1 MFQAQLEGM
10 KPDLEAPNDNTSRAW
25 RRYRRIFGI
34 VAAVALLSAVVAVLA
49 LYLSIGE
56 FQLHASIAMAIGIG
70 FSVLLG
76 GALMGLIFLSSG
88 TGHDERSRDATDRD
102 HRE

>member
-10 KPDLEAPNDNTSRAW
+10 KPDLDNPDYARLAW

-34 VAAVALLSAVVAVLA
+34 VAAVAIVSAIVAIVA
-49 LYLSIGE
+49 LYVAIGE

-70 FSVLLG
+70 LSVLLG
-76 GALMGLIFLSSG
+76 GGLMGLIFMSSG

-102 HRE
+102 RRG

>member
-10 KPDLEAPNDNTSRAW
+10 KPDLDNPDHAKLAW

-34 VAAVALLSAVVAVLA
+34 VAAVALLSAIVAVVA
-49 LYLSIGE
+49 LYIAIGE

-70 FSVLLG
+70 LSVLLG
-76 GALMGLIFLSSG
+76 GARMGLIFLSSG
-88 TGHDERSRDATDRD
+88 TGHDERSRDATERDR
-102 HRE
+102 HG